1 MWTLG
6 IDRYREAC
14 DKHERTKIRVFPGKA
29 DTTGTGHSTQGESD
43 AAEAGHSTQEEC
55 SIMGINSCFFMLT
68 MTPFK
73 TLQHDIL
80 VP

>member
-1 MWTLG
+1 MG
-6 IDRYREAC
+6 IGRYREAC
-14 DKHERTKIRVFPGKA
+14 EKHERTKIRVFPGKA
-29 DTTGTGHSTQGESD
+29 DSTGTGHSTRGESD
-43 AAEAGHSTQEEC
+43 AAEARHSTQEER
-55 SIMGINSCFFMLT
+55 SIMGINSLFFMLP